1 MVFFGR
7 TFGEF
12 PLQEVG
18 RVRGQGG
25 ELSAASRQLYP
36 GHGTEAA
43 SVSDAGT
50 SDYLILDLCF

>member
-7 TFGEF
+7 SFGQF
-12 PLQEVG
+12 PLQEVRG
-18 RVRGQGG
+18 VRGQGG
-25 ELSAASRQLYP
+25 ELPAAGRQLYP

-50 SDYLILDLCF
+50 SDYLILDL